1 MKKIP
6 RRIGAPDEKTWRSFK
21 TAERFCRVAS
31 AKAHSTKTSARACR
45 TTRSKA
51 AARQSDSVSQQISVP
66 QNRPDALQNM
76 RSIPTDKFLEVWSK
90 DPKVH
95 FDAIVDGWIIPQ
107 QPAII
112 FRRVGRCTYRF
123 WSAAMPMELQSSS
136 PVQNGRRIS

>member
-6 RRIGAPDEKTWRSFK
+6 RRIRAPDEKTWRSFK

-31 AKAHSTKTSARACR
+31 AKAHSTKTSARPCR
-45 TTRSKA
+45 TTRSKP
-51 AARQSDSVSQQISVP
+51 AARQSQSVSQQISVP

-76 RSIPTDKFLEVWSK
+76 RSIPTDKLLEVWSK
-90 DPKVH
+90 DPKVQ

-107 QPAII
+107 QLH
-112 FRRVGRCTYRF
+112 FRRAGRCTSRF
-123 WSAAMPMELQSSS
+123 WSATTPMELRSSS